1 MGSRLRI
8 IVLGYI
14 VRGPLGGM
22 VWSNLHYLMGLARL
36 GHDVFFLEDSDDYP
50 SCYDPVRDVTDTD
63 PTYGLSFT
71 ARTMERIGFADRWA
85 YHDAHAGRWHG
96 PWGGRVAEICADADL
111 VLDLSGVNPL
121 RPWLLDVPARA
132 LVDTDPAFT
141 QIRHLTDPVARDRA
155 LLHTAFLSFGAN
167 IGQRVCSIPDDGLPW
182 HPTRQPVVLDTL
194 RVTPGRPQGRYT
206 TVMLWH
212 SYPVQEYAGVC
223 YGLKAE
229 SFMPYMDL
237 PARVG
242 PVFELAV
249 GSATAPHSLLRRN
262 GWSVRDSRKPTRDL
276 PTYESYI
283 RRSKAEF
290 SVAKHGYVRT
300 WSGWFSER
308 SVTYLASGR
317 PVLVQDTGFSDW
329 LSTGSGVLA
338 FASPEEAIAGLGE
351 IDGRYAHHCR
361 AAREMAAEYFDAA
374 KVLPGLIERTM
385 ARPSL
390 AREHSRGDESPGSL
404 ASEGP
409 IR

>member
-22 VWSNLHYLMGLARL
+22 VWSNLQYLVGLARL

-50 SCYDPVRDVTDTD
+50 SCYDPVRDITDTD
-63 PTYGLSFT
+63 PAYGLSFT
-71 ARTMERIGFADRWA
+71 ARAMERIGFVDRWA
-85 YHDAHAGRWHG
+85 YHDAHAGQWHG
-96 PWGGRVAEICADADL
+96 PCASRVAEICADADL

-121 RPWLLDVPARA
+121 RPWLLDIPARA

-141 QIRHLTDPVARDRA
+141 QIRHLTDPAARERA
-155 LLHTAFLSFGAN
+155 RLHTAFLSFGAN
-167 IGQRVCSIPDDGLPW
+167 IGQSRCSIPDDGLPW
-182 HPTRQPVVLDTL
+182 QPTRQPVVLDTL

-242 PVFELAV
+242 PIFELAV
-249 GSATAPHSLLRRN
+249 GSATTPHALLRRH

-290 SVAKHGYVRT
+290 SVAKHGYVTT

-308 SVTYLASGR
+308 SITYLASGR

-338 FASPEEAIAGLGE
+338 FSSPDEAVAGLHE
-351 IDGRYAHHCR
+351 IDSRYAQHCR
-361 AAREMAAEYFDAA
+361 AARDVAVEYFDAA
-374 KVLPGLIERTM
+374 KVLPPLIDRAMT
-385 ARPSL
+385 RP
-390 AREHSRGDESPGSL
+390 AGGGDTSRDRVP
-404 ASEGP
+404 SEGLV
-409 IR
+409 R